1 MDPKYSNVNAD
12 HWVYANKTPVGEN
25 KNKRGGCV
33 KEAYCPDFS
42 SSWNPEYLDKRLD
55 FYESNISVFS

>member
-55 FYESNISVFS
+55 FHESNITVFF